1 MEFLSY
7 EFLKFIWWVLIGVLW
22 IGFAITEGFDM
33 GVAMILPFVGKTDEE
48 RRVAINAI
56 APHWDGNQVWLILAA
71 GALFAAWPT
80 LYATA
85 FSGMYLALLIV
96 LFSLFLRPVGFDYRS
111 KLPSQAWRDF
121 WDWALFIPGVIPP
134 LIFGVAMG
142 NLFLGLDFQYDDY
155 MRSYFS
161 SGFIK
166 LLHPFAVL
174 AGLLAV
180 VMFMMQGSS
189 YLMMRS
195 EGAVHQRAHRFL
207 KLSSIA
213 VVVLFAIE
221 GIWLWLGI
229 EGYSVSGNLDPAAVS
244 NPTNKTVLV
253 GEVSWLHNYTIYP
266 LSLIAPVMGFA
277 GALGANFMSKVGKSA
292 WAFLSSCFSLTGIIL
307 TAGFSLFPFILPSRL
322 NPDHSLTLWD
332 STSSELTLHIM
343 FWVAM
348 LFVPIILSYTAW
360 CYKVMW
366 GKHTVESIRENSHSL
381 Y

>member
-7 EFLKFIWWVLIGVLW
+7 EFLKLIWWILIGVLW

-111 KLPSQAWRDF
+111 KLPSQKWRNF
-121 WDWALFIPGVIPP
+121 WDWALFVPGVVPP
-134 LIFGVAMG
+134 LIFGVGMG

-155 MRSYFS
+155 MRSSFG
-161 SGFIK
+161 SGFFT
-166 LLHPFAVL
+166 LLHPFAIL

-180 VMFMMQGSS
+180 AMFMMQGSS
-189 YLMMRS
+189 YLMVRS
-195 EGAVHQRAHRFL
+195 EGAVHQRAKWFL
-207 KLSSIA
+207 SKSSSA
-213 VVVLFAIE
+213 VLALFAIE
-221 GIWLWLGI
+221 GLWLWLGI
-229 EGYSVSGNLDPAAVS
+229 EGYAITSNLDPAAVS

-253 GEVSWLHNYTIYP
+253 GGVTWLHNYSIYP
-266 LSLIAPVMGFA
+266 YMLLAPIAGFA
-277 GALGANFMSKVGKSA
+277 GALGALILGKAGKSGM
-292 WAFLSSCFSLTGIIL
+292 AFFHSCLSLTGIIL
-307 TAGFSLFPFILPSRL
+307 TAGLSLFPFILPSSM
-322 NPDHSLTLWD
+322 NPNHSLTLWD
-332 STSSELTLHIM
+332 ATSSKLTLNIM

-348 LFVPIILSYTAW
+348 FFVPIILSYTLW

-366 GKHTVESIRENSHSL
+366 GKHTVERIRENSHSL